1 MTFKKGQSGNP
12 KGRKPREVER
22 DYLARLRA
30 CVTPDDWV
38 KIIDRTVTDAKRG
51 DTAARKFLAD
61 YLIGAPV
68 QPTENKHDVTLRVI
82 YDNKVILPED
92 VKP

>member
-38 KIIDRTVTDAKRG
+38 KIIDRTVSDAKRG

-61 YLIGAPV
+61 YLIGVPV
-68 QPTENKHDVTLRVI
+68 QKMEHTGEDGGAIVI
-82 YDNKVILPED
+82 KVKGRDDTI
-92 VKP
+92 

>member
-1 MTFKKGQSGNP
+1 MPFKKGQSGNP

-30 CVTPDDWV
+30 CVTPSDWES
-38 KIIDRTVTDAKRG
+38 IIDRTVTDAKRG

-61 YLIGAPV
+61 YLIGVPAQKIEHTGEDGGAITV
-68 QPTENKHDVTLRVI
+68 
-82 YDNKVILPED
+82 KVIKGVSMED
-92 VKP
+92 L